1 MVWHV
6 SCLGF
11 PDFRKNHWIFL
22 GDGYSEIPLTGIYQ
36 GRVESIIIDRVNID
50 ENGNHWVIDY
60 KTGSHDGS
68 DTEGFIENEIIRY
81 KPQLEK
87 YEYMYKVY
95 SGQAPKLA
103 LYYPN
108 LKQLIELK

>member
-1 MVWHV
+1 M
-6 SCLGF
+6 
-11 PDFRKNHWIFL
+11 
-22 GDGYSEIPLTGIYQ
+22 TGIYQ

-95 SGQAPKLA
+95 SGQVPKLA

>member
-1 MVWHV
+1 M
-6 SCLGF
+6 
-11 PDFRKNHWIFL
+11 
-22 GDGYSEIPLTGIYQ
+22 
-36 GRVESIIIDRVNID
+36 NID

-87 YEYMYKVY
+87 YEYMYKGY
-95 SGQAPKLA
+95 SGRAPKLA